1 MHILF
6 FADHHPDS
14 LGGIQ
19 TSLMLHKKYLER
31 LGHKVTIVASLRYRR
46 KKTQGLIEVP
56 ALPLPPT
63 GAYSIQP
70 SLHLAFRKAEK
81 ALSELAEP
89 VDVVHIWAD
98 TWQAMVGVAYAKAHN
113 LPMVQ
118 TIHTNLQTGF
128 EHNIGKIGTR
138 SAAQLLNRWASSFL
152 DQPRPKNIN
161 TIWAYQE
168 QISRNCK
175 YVSSP
180 SHHFNQELIKQGVVK
195 DPLLFPNG
203 VDDDIVEGVTHK
215 WTPATNRP
223 VKIIWAGR
231 LSSEKRIT
239 EFLGAFAMANLENV
253 TLDIYGIGQLEARVR
268 LAIKQYGLSKVA
280 HLRGRLPHKQ
290 LVATF
295 ATADLVCQTSV
306 GFETQGMTVYESISV
321 GTPVFVADPKIAGEL
336 PKENVWLSKKPDV
349 DSMAVGLREAV
360 ADIRAGRAKRAD
372 DTGEWSVLQSK
383 LTDRWLKL
391 YDKAIKESAPKAK

>member
-1 MHILF
+1 
-6 FADHHPDS
+6 
-14 LGGIQ
+14 
-19 TSLMLHKKYLER
+19 
-31 LGHKVTIVASLRYRR
+31 
-46 KKTQGLIEVP
+46 
-56 ALPLPPT
+56 
-63 GAYSIQP
+63 
-70 SLHLAFRKAEK
+70 
-81 ALSELAEP
+81 
-89 VDVVHIWAD
+89 
-98 TWQAMVGVAYAKAHN
+98 
-113 LPMVQ
+113 MVQ

-128 EHNIGKIGTR
+128 EHNVGKVGTR
-138 SAAQLLNRWASSFL
+138 SAARILNRWASSFL
-152 DQPRPKNIN
+152 DQPRPKKID

-168 QISRNCK
+168 QIARNCK

-180 SHHFNQELIKQGVVK
+180 SNHFNQELIKHGVVS
-195 DPLLFPNG
+195 DPMLFPNG
-203 VDDDIVEGVTHK
+203 VDDDIVDGISHK
-215 WTPATNRP
+215 WTPAVDRP

-239 EFLGAFAMANLENV
+239 EFLGAFAQADLENV

-280 HLRGRLPHKQ
+280 HLRGRLPHRQ

-336 PKENVWLSKKPDV
+336 PSEFVWLSKRPDI
-349 DSMAVGLREAV
+349 DDMAKGLRAAV

-372 DTGEWSVLQSK
+372 DTGDWSVLQSK
-383 LTDRWLKL
+383 LTKRWVEL
-391 YDKAIKESAPKAK
+391 YEIAIKEGARKLEVD